1 MKRRGFTLIELLVV
15 IAIIAVLIGLLLPAV
30 QKVREAA
37 NRLKCTNNLKQIG
50 LATHNYE
57 STNQS
62 FPPGAG
68 VLSTVPINAPP
79 GTPPLVPAP
88 APPTYSMLVA
98 SRGLGTQRPSPQ
110 ALILPY
116 VEQAN
121 KYNQFDFT
129 RDVNSDNANIP
140 ARTQDVPFY
149 LCPSDPSDAQFPTAT
164 GFYGR
169 CNYMASLGKNPNP
182 TNQNGSTGGLFFV
195 EFTNT
200 QWNTR
205 LNRPRAVRISDVIDG
220 TSNTVMWAEVK
231 RGLFAGSQSKDYS
244 PSLVPWDVA
253 SVSDATSL
261 IPTGPCAADPSTF
274 TSGTVYRYAGLEY
287 CRSFA
292 FTSFYSHTKVPN
304 APTLDCTDLN
314 SFHGAAR
321 SYHSGGVNVCFCDG
335 SVRFISNN
343 IDLVTWQN
351 LGSRGGGEVVQLP

>member
-15 IAIIAVLIGLLLPAV
+15 IAIIAILIGLLLPAV

-57 STNQS
+57 STNGT

-68 VLSTVPINAPP
+68 ALPIYAVNGTVPVTPGPTTSPP
-79 GTPPLVPAP
+79 A
-88 APPTYSMLVA
+88 
-98 SRGLGTQRPSPQ
+98 TQRPSPQ

-121 KYNQFDFT
+121 KYNQFNFD
-129 RDVNSDNANIP
+129 RDVNQDSVNDA

-149 LCPSDPSDAQFPTAT
+149 LCPSDPSDAQFPTT
-164 GFYGR
+164 NGFYGR
-169 CNYMASLGKNPNP
+169 CNYMASIGKNPNP
-182 TNQNGSTGGLFFV
+182 TNQNGSTGGIFFV
-195 EFTNT
+195 EFTST
-200 QWNTR
+200 EWRTL
-205 LNRPRAVRISDVIDG
+205 LNHPRTVRMSGVTDG
-220 TSNTVMWAEVK
+220 TSNTAMWAEVK
-231 RGLFAGSQSKDYS
+231 RGLVAASQSANYS
-244 PSLVPWDVA
+244 PPLVPWDVA

-261 IPTGPCAADPSTF
+261 IPTGKCAADPATV

-304 APTLDCTDLN
+304 DPTLDCTDLN
-314 SFHGAAR
+314 SYHGAAR

-343 IDLVTWQN
+343 IDLATWQN
-351 LGSRGGGEVVQLP
+351 LGSRSGGEVVQTP